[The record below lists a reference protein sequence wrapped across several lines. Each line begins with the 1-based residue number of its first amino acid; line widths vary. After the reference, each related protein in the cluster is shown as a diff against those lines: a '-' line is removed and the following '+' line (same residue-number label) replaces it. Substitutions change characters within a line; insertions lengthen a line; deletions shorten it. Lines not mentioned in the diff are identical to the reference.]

1 MGWTGIRDHAGGR
14 VLRNVT
20 GVVGSGLLARGT
32 LIVETRTHGGGRHYD
47 QLIDV
52 ALERG
57 WDSGLRLTLT
67 PRRFIEIEIVTG
79 RNRIHHRLSLGQI
92 EEGTLV
98 RVTYSWNSPARRG
111 LLTAELPEQG
121 RIHQLEV
128 AAPPPLSVTDLH
140 GLVAGIPGSE
150 IGAGVI
156 GLAVADH
163 VEPVGLSPGFARG
176 AMVETAEG
184 SRRIDRLQLGD
195 LVATADGRA
204 LPVRW
209 ITRRSLPA
217 IGSFAPVTIPI
228 TWFGATESLTVPP
241 LQRLLLS
248 GGDARREFGEDA
260 VLVAARDLPIAGVP
274 VADTENEAEV
284 AWYNLLLDE
293 HACIKVGGLWAES
306 LFAGTIA
313 KYPEILATT
322 PLGALPAGA
331 LPLHRRMAGPT
342 VPVEP
347 QADEPQHSGNVLQL
361 VARTA

>member
-20 GVVGSGLLARGT
+20 GVVESGLLARGT
-32 LIVETRTHGGGRHYD
+32 LIVEARARGEGRHYD
-47 QLIDV
+47 QLVDV

-57 WDSGLRLTLT
+57 WDSGFRLTLT
-67 PRRFIEIEIVTG
+67 PRRFVEIEIVTG
-79 RNRIHHRLSLGQI
+79 RNRIQHRLSLGQI
-92 EEGTLV
+92 EEETLV
-98 RVTYSWNSPARRG
+98 RVTYSWNSPARVA

-121 RIHQLEV
+121 RIHQLEILS
-128 AAPPPLSVTDLH
+128 PPPLSVTDLH

-150 IGAGVI
+150 IGAGVT
-156 GLAVADH
+156 GVAVADH
-163 VEPVGLSPGFARG
+163 VEPVGLAPGFARG
-176 AMVETAEG
+176 ALVETAEG
-184 SRRIDRLQLGD
+184 PRRIDRVQLGD

-228 TWFGATESLTVPP
+228 NWFGATETLLVPP
-241 LQRLLLS
+241 LQRLMLT
-248 GGDARREFGEDA
+248 GEDARREFGQDA
-260 VLVAARDLPIAGVP
+260 VFVAARDLPVSGVQAP
-274 VADTENEAEV
+274 EMEDGAEV

-293 HACIKVGGLWAES
+293 HACIKVGGIWAES

-322 PLGALPAGA
+322 PLGALPPGA
-331 LPLHRRMAGPT
+331 LPLHRRMATPT
-342 VPVEP
+342 VPALEP
-347 QADEPQHSGNVLQL
+347 LSEDVASM

>member
-20 GVVGSGLLARGT
+20 GVVESGLIARGT
-32 LIVETRTHGGGRHYD
+32 IIVEARLQGAGRHYD
-47 QLIDV
+47 QLVDV

-57 WDSGLRLTLT
+57 WDSGFRLMLT
-67 PRRFIEIEIVTG
+67 PRRFVEIEIVTG
-79 RNRIHHRLSLGQI
+79 RNRIRHRLSLGDI
-92 EEGTLV
+92 EDGTPV
-98 RVTYSWNSPARRG
+98 RVTYSWNSPARTG

-121 RIHQLEV
+121 RIHQLEI

-140 GLVAGIPGSE
+140 GLIAGIPGSE

-163 VEPVGLSPGFARG
+163 IEPVGLAPGFARG

-184 SRRIDRLQLGD
+184 PRRIDRLQLGD
-195 LVATADGRA
+195 LVATADGRT

-209 ITRRSLPA
+209 VTRRSLPA

-228 TWFGATESLTVPP
+228 TWFGATETLLVPP
-241 LQRLLLS
+241 LQRLMLT
-248 GGDARREFGEDA
+248 GPEARREFGQDA
-260 VLVAARDLPIAGVP
+260 VLVAARDLPVGGVQ
-274 VADTENEAEV
+274 AAEMEDGSEV
-284 AWYNLLLDE
+284 AWYNLLLDD
-293 HACIKVGGLWAES
+293 HACIRVGGLWAES

-331 LPLHRRMAGPT
+331 LPVHRRLVTAT
-342 VPVEP
+342 VPVPAAGAEP
-347 QADEPQHSGNVLQL
+347 AHRVVVPM
-361 VARTA
+361 VARTG